1 MDFSRPAV
9 NTSLYAY
16 HPLSLRMIVLKSPSK
31 PEYHHYQS
39 KTMSTTIEQ
48 DKIWTSDLNRTD
60 DILSRFDRST
70 PVRFYDTTLRDG
82 EQSVGVCFTPEEKF
96 NIACKLNELGVGRIE
111 SGFPRVSADDTAAV
125 RRILDAGLQSEIWGF
140 SRAVKADVDAH
151 IELGTEHVLIEIS
164 TSDMKIK
171 AYGFTRDSVLQR
183 VTDAI
188 RHAKDNGIKTVNFF
202 AVDSTR
208 SDLGF
213 LRDVYSTAIEHGAD
227 EVSVVDTIG
236 VCSPEAVER
245 LIGEVSSWVGPDI
258 PIHWHGHNDFGMATA
273 SAVAAVRGGARWI
286 QGTINGMGERAG
298 NADIC
303 EVALALQCL
312 YDMPVELDLT
322 RARET
327 SKVVQQAG
335 GYSVDGWKP
344 VVGEFLYTRESGAVA
359 NQFHIPQAIEP
370 YSSEIVDAERRIVLG
385 KKSGLSNIKLKGE
398 ELGHDIPEDKRA
410 GVLAG
415 VKELGTKNARLVTDE
430 EFKNIVARVVQ

>member
-1 MDFSRPAV
+1 
-9 NTSLYAY
+9 
-16 HPLSLRMIVLKSPSK
+16 
-31 PEYHHYQS
+31 
-39 KTMSTTIEQ
+39 MSTSISQ
-48 DKIWTSDLNRTD
+48 DKIWTSELNRTD
-60 DILSRFDRST
+60 DILSHFDRSK
-70 PVRFYDTTLRDG
+70 PVHFYDTTLRDG
-82 EQSVGVCFTPEEKF
+82 EQSVGVCFTPDEKF

-111 SGFPRVSADDTAAV
+111 SGFPRVSADDTQAV
-125 RRILDAGLQSEIWGF
+125 RRILDAGLESEIWGF
-140 SRAVKADVDAH
+140 SRAVKADIDAH
-151 IELGTEHVLIEIS
+151 LDLGTEHVLIEIS
-164 TSDMKIK
+164 TSDLKIK
-171 AYGFTRDSVLQR
+171 AYGFTRESVLQR

-208 SDLGF
+208 SNLEF

-236 VCSPEAVER
+236 VCSPEAVEW

-322 RARET
+322 RAREA
-327 SKVVQQAG
+327 SQVVQKAG
-335 GYSVDGWKP
+335 GYNVDGWKP

-370 YSSEIVDAERRIVLG
+370 YSAEVVDAERRIVLG
-385 KKSGLSNIKLKGE
+385 KKSGLSNIKIKGE
-398 ELGHDIPEDKRA
+398 ELGLDIPEDKRA
-410 GVLAG
+410 GVLAQ
-415 VKELGTKNARLVTDE
+415 VKDLGTKNARLVTDE
-430 EFKNIVARVVQ
+430 EFKDIVARVV

>member
-1 MDFSRPAV
+1 
-9 NTSLYAY
+9 
-16 HPLSLRMIVLKSPSK
+16 
-31 PEYHHYQS
+31 
-39 KTMSTTIEQ
+39 MSTSISQ
-48 DKIWTSDLNRTD
+48 DKIWTSELNRTD
-60 DILSRFDRST
+60 TILSRFDRSK
-70 PVRFYDTTLRDG
+70 PVHFYDTTLRDG
-82 EQSVGVCFTPEEKF
+82 EQSVGVCFTPDEKF

-111 SGFPRVSADDTAAV
+111 SGFPRVSADDTQAV
-125 RRILDAGLQSEIWGF
+125 KRILDAGLESEIWGF
-140 SRAVKADVDAH
+140 SRAVKADIDAH
-151 IELGTEHVLIEIS
+151 LDLGTEHVLIEIS
-164 TSDMKIK
+164 TSDLKMK
-171 AYGFTRDSVLQR
+171 AYGFTRESVLQR

-188 RHAKDNGIKTVNFF
+188 RHAKDNGIRTVNFF

-208 SDLGF
+208 SNLEF

-236 VCSPEAVER
+236 VCSPEAVEW

-312 YDMPVELDLT
+312 YDMPVELDLS
-322 RARET
+322 RAREA
-327 SKVVQQAG
+327 SKVVQKAG
-335 GYSVDGWKP
+335 GYNVDGWKP

-370 YSSEIVDAERRIVLG
+370 YSAEIVDAERRIVLG
-385 KKSGLSNIKLKGE
+385 KKSGLSNVKLKGE
-398 ELGHDIPEDKRA
+398 ELGLDIPEDKRS
-410 GVLAG
+410 GVLAE
-415 VKELGTKNARLVTDE
+415 VKDLGTKNARLVTDE
-430 EFKNIVARVVQ
+430 EFRNIVARVV

>member
-1 MDFSRPAV
+1 
-9 NTSLYAY
+9 
-16 HPLSLRMIVLKSPSK
+16 
-31 PEYHHYQS
+31 
-39 KTMSTTIEQ
+39 MSTTISQ
-48 DKIWTSDLNRTD
+48 DKIWTSELNRTD
-60 DILSRFDRST
+60 DILSRFDRSK
-70 PVRFYDTTLRDG
+70 PVHFYDTTLRDG

-96 NIACKLNELGVGRIE
+96 NIARKLNELGVSRIE
-111 SGFPRVSADDTAAV
+111 SGFPRVSADDTQAV
-125 RRILDAGLQSEIWGF
+125 KRILDADLESEIWGF
-140 SRAVKADVDAH
+140 SRAVIADIDAH
-151 IELGTEHVLIEIS
+151 IDLGTEHVLIEIS
-164 TSDMKIK
+164 TSDLKMK
-171 AYGFTRDSVLQR
+171 AYGFTRESVLQR

-188 RHAKDNGIKTVNFF
+188 RHAKDNGIRTVNFF

-208 SDLGF
+208 SNLEF

-236 VCSPEAVER
+236 VCSPEAVEW

-312 YDMPVELDLT
+312 YDMPVELDLS
-322 RARET
+322 RAREA
-327 SKVVQQAG
+327 SQVVQKAG
-335 GYSVDGWKP
+335 GYNVDGWKP

-370 YSSEIVDAERRIVLG
+370 YSAEIVDAERRIVLG
-385 KKSGLSNIKLKGE
+385 KKSGLSNVKLKGE
-398 ELGHDIPEDKRA
+398 ELGLDIPEDKRA
-410 GVLAG
+410 GVLVE
-415 VKELGTKNARLVTDE
+415 VKDLGTKNARLVTDE
-430 EFKNIVARVVQ
+430 EFRNIVARVV

>member
-1 MDFSRPAV
+1 
-9 NTSLYAY
+9 
-16 HPLSLRMIVLKSPSK
+16 
-31 PEYHHYQS
+31 
-39 KTMSTTIEQ
+39 MSTSISQ
-48 DKIWTSDLNRTD
+48 DKIWTSELNRTD
-60 DILSRFDRST
+60 TILSHFDRSK
-70 PVRFYDTTLRDG
+70 PVHFYDTTLRDG
-82 EQSVGVCFTPEEKF
+82 EQSVGVCFTPDEKF

-111 SGFPRVSADDTAAV
+111 SGFPRVSADDTQAV
-125 RRILDAGLQSEIWGF
+125 KRILDAGLESEIWGF
-140 SRAVKADVDAH
+140 SRAVKADIDAH
-151 IELGTEHVLIEIS
+151 LDLGTEHVLIEIS
-164 TSDMKIK
+164 TSDLKME
-171 AYGFTRDSVLQR
+171 AYGFTRESVLQR

-188 RHAKDNGIKTVNFF
+188 RHAKDNGIRTVNFF

-208 SDLGF
+208 SNLEF

-236 VCSPEAVER
+236 VCSPEAVEW

-312 YDMPVELDLT
+312 YDMPVELDLS
-322 RARET
+322 RAREA
-327 SKVVQQAG
+327 SQVVQKAG
-335 GYSVDGWKP
+335 GYNVDGWKP

-370 YSSEIVDAERRIVLG
+370 YSAEIVDAERRIVLG
-385 KKSGLSNIKLKGE
+385 KKSGLSNVKLKGE
-398 ELGHDIPEDKRA
+398 ELGLDIPEDKRA
-410 GVLAG
+410 GVLAE
-415 VKELGTKNARLVTDE
+415 VKYLGTKNARLVTDE
-430 EFKNIVARVVQ
+430 EFRNIVARVV

>member
-1 MDFSRPAV
+1 MSK
-9 NTSLYAY
+9 N
-16 HPLSLRMIVLKSPSK
+16 ISP
-31 PEYHHYQS
+31 
-39 KTMSTTIEQ
+39 
-48 DKIWTSDLNRTD
+48 DKIWTSELNRTD

-96 NIACKLNELGVGRIE
+96 DIACRLSELGVGRIE

-125 RRILDAGLQSEIWGF
+125 RRILGAGLQSEIWGF

-213 LRDVYSTAIEHGAD
+213 LRDVYSTAIEEGAD

-370 YSSEIVDAERRIVLG
+370 YSSEVVDAERRIVLG

-398 ELGHDIPEDKRA
+398 ELGLDIPEDKRA
-410 GVLAG
+410 GVLAE
-415 VKELGTKNARLVTDE
+415 VKDLGTRNARLVTDE
-430 EFKNIVARVVQ
+430 EFKDIVARVV

>member
-1 MDFSRPAV
+1 M
-9 NTSLYAY
+9 NTSI
-16 HPLSLRMIVLKSPSK
+16 S
-31 PEYHHYQS
+31 
-39 KTMSTTIEQ
+39 Q
-48 DKIWTSDLNRTD
+48 DKIWTSELNRTD
-60 DILSRFDRST
+60 DILSRFDRSK
-70 PVRFYDTTLRDG
+70 PVHFYDTTLRDG
-82 EQSVGVCFTPEEKF
+82 EQSVGVCFTPDEKF

-111 SGFPRVSADDTAAV
+111 SGFPRVSEDDTQAV
-125 RRILDAGLQSEIWGF
+125 RRILDAGLESEIWGF
-140 SRAVKADVDAH
+140 SRAVKADIDAH
-151 IELGTEHVLIEIS
+151 LDLGTEHVLIEIS
-164 TSDMKIK
+164 TSDLKIK
-171 AYGFTRDSVLQR
+171 AYGFTRESVLQR

-188 RHAKDNGIKTVNFF
+188 RHAKDNGIRTVNFF

-208 SDLGF
+208 SNLEF

-236 VCSPEAVER
+236 VCSPEAVEW

-322 RARET
+322 RAREA
-327 SKVVQQAG
+327 SQVVQKAG
-335 GYSVDGWKP
+335 GYNVDGWKP

-370 YSSEIVDAERRIVLG
+370 YSAEVVDAERRIVLG
-385 KKSGLSNIKLKGE
+385 KKSGLSNIKIKGE
-398 ELGHDIPEDKRA
+398 ELGLDIPEDKRA
-410 GVLAG
+410 GVLAE
-415 VKELGTKNARLVTDE
+415 VKDLGTKNARLVTDE
-430 EFKNIVARVVQ
+430 EFKDIVARVV

>member
-1 MDFSRPAV
+1 
-9 NTSLYAY
+9 
-16 HPLSLRMIVLKSPSK
+16 
-31 PEYHHYQS
+31 
-39 KTMSTTIEQ
+39 MSTSISP
-48 DKIWTSDLNRTD
+48 DKIWTSELNRTD

-96 NIACKLNELGVGRIE
+96 DIACRLSELGVGRIE

-125 RRILDAGLQSEIWGF
+125 RRILGAGLQSEIWGF

-151 IELGTEHVLIEIS
+151 IDLGTEHVLIEIS

-171 AYGFTRDSVLQR
+171 AYGFTRESVLQR

-213 LRDVYSTAIEHGAD
+213 LREVYSTAIEEGAD

-370 YSSEIVDAERRIVLG
+370 YSSEVVDAERRIVLG

-398 ELGHDIPEDKRA
+398 ELGLDIPEDKRA
-410 GVLAG
+410 GVLAE
-415 VKELGTKNARLVTDE
+415 VKDLGTRNARLVTDE
-430 EFKNIVARVVQ
+430 EFREIVARVV

>member
-1 MDFSRPAV
+1 
-9 NTSLYAY
+9 
-16 HPLSLRMIVLKSPSK
+16 
-31 PEYHHYQS
+31 
-39 KTMSTTIEQ
+39 MSTSISQ
-48 DKIWTSDLNRTD
+48 DKIWTSELNRTD

-96 NIACKLNELGVGRIE
+96 DIACRLSDLGVGRIE

-151 IELGTEHVLIEIS
+151 IDLGTEHVLIEIS

-213 LRDVYSTAIEHGAD
+213 LRDVYSTAIEQGAD

-245 LIGEVSSWVGPDI
+245 LIGEVSSWVGPGI

-398 ELGHDIPEDKRA
+398 ELGLDIPEDKRA
-410 GVLAG
+410 GVLAE
-415 VKELGTKNARLVTDE
+415 VKDLGTKNARLVTDE
-430 EFKNIVARVVQ
+430 EFKEIVARVV

>member
-1 MDFSRPAV
+1 MSK
-9 NTSLYAY
+9 N
-16 HPLSLRMIVLKSPSK
+16 ISP
-31 PEYHHYQS
+31 
-39 KTMSTTIEQ
+39 
-48 DKIWTSDLNRTD
+48 DKIWTSELNRTD

-96 NIACKLNELGVGRIE
+96 DIACRLSELGVGRIE

-125 RRILDAGLQSEIWGF
+125 RRILGAGLQSEIWGF

-213 LRDVYSTAIEHGAD
+213 LRDVYSTAIEEGAD

-322 RARET
+322 RARDT

-370 YSSEIVDAERRIVLG
+370 YSSEVVDAERRIVLG

-398 ELGHDIPEDKRA
+398 ELGLDIPEDKRA
-410 GVLAG
+410 GVLAE
-415 VKELGTKNARLVTDE
+415 VKDLGTRNARLVTDE
-430 EFKNIVARVVQ
+430 EFKDIVARFV

>member
-1 MDFSRPAV
+1 
-9 NTSLYAY
+9 
-16 HPLSLRMIVLKSPSK
+16 
-31 PEYHHYQS
+31 
-39 KTMSTTIEQ
+39 MSTSISQ

-96 NIACKLNELGVGRIE
+96 DIACRLSDLGVGRIE

-140 SRAVKADVDAH
+140 SRAVKGDVDAH
-151 IELGTEHVLIEIS
+151 IDLGTEHVLIEIS

-171 AYGFTRDSVLQR
+171 AYGFTRDVVLQR

-213 LRDVYSTAIEHGAD
+213 LRDVYSTAIEQGAD

-385 KKSGLSNIKLKGE
+385 KKSGLSNVKLKGE
-398 ELGHDIPEDKRA
+398 ELGLDIPEDKRA
-410 GVLAG
+410 GVLAE
-415 VKELGTKNARLVTDE
+415 VKDLGTRNARLVTDE
-430 EFKNIVARVVQ
+430 EFRDIVARVV

>member
-1 MDFSRPAV
+1 
-9 NTSLYAY
+9 
-16 HPLSLRMIVLKSPSK
+16 
-31 PEYHHYQS
+31 
-39 KTMSTTIEQ
+39 MSTSISQ
-48 DKIWTSDLNRTD
+48 DKIWTSELNRTD
-60 DILSRFDRST
+60 DILSRFDRSK
-70 PVRFYDTTLRDG
+70 PVHFYDTTLRDG
-82 EQSVGVCFTPEEKF
+82 EQSVGVCFTPDEKF

-111 SGFPRVSADDTAAV
+111 SGFPRVSADDTQAV
-125 RRILDAGLQSEIWGF
+125 KRILDADLESEIWGF
-140 SRAVKADVDAH
+140 SRAVKADIDAH
-151 IELGTEHVLIEIS
+151 LDLGTEHVLIEIS
-164 TSDMKIK
+164 TSDLKMK
-171 AYGFTRDSVLQR
+171 AYGFTRESVLQR

-188 RHAKDNGIKTVNFF
+188 KHAKDNGIKTVNFF

-208 SDLGF
+208 SNLEF

-236 VCSPEAVER
+236 VCSPEAVEW

-312 YDMPVELDLT
+312 YDMPVELDLS
-322 RARET
+322 RAREA
-327 SKVVQQAG
+327 SKVVQKAG
-335 GYSVDGWKP
+335 GYNVDGWKP

-370 YSSEIVDAERRIVLG
+370 YSAEIVDADRRIVLG
-385 KKSGLSNIKLKGE
+385 KKSGLSNIKIKGE
-398 ELGHDIPEDKRA
+398 ELGLDIPDDKRA
-410 GVLAG
+410 GVLAQ
-415 VKELGTKNARLVTDE
+415 VKDLGTKNARLVTDE
-430 EFKNIVARVVQ
+430 EFRNIVARVV

>member
-1 MDFSRPAV
+1 M
-9 NTSLYAY
+9 
-16 HPLSLRMIVLKSPSK
+16 
-31 PEYHHYQS
+31 
-39 KTMSTTIEQ
+39 
-48 DKIWTSDLNRTD
+48 NRTD
-60 DILSRFDRST
+60 TILSHFDRSK
-70 PVRFYDTTLRDG
+70 PVHFYDTTLRDG
-82 EQSVGVCFTPEEKF
+82 EQSVGVCFNPEEKF

-111 SGFPRVSADDTAAV
+111 SGFPRVSADDTQAV
-125 RRILDAGLQSEIWGF
+125 KRILEAGLESEIWGF
-140 SRAVKADVDAH
+140 SRAVKADIDAH
-151 IELGTEHVLIEIS
+151 LDLGTEHVLIEIS
-164 TSDMKIK
+164 TSDLKIK
-171 AYGFTRDSVLQR
+171 AYGFTRESVLQR

-208 SDLGF
+208 SNLEF

-236 VCSPEAVER
+236 VCSPEAVEW

-312 YDMPVELDLT
+312 YDMPVELDLS
-322 RARET
+322 RAREA
-327 SKVVQQAG
+327 SKVVQKAG
-335 GYSVDGWKP
+335 GYNVDGWKP

-370 YSSEIVDAERRIVLG
+370 YSAEIVDAERRIVLG
-385 KKSGLSNIKLKGE
+385 KKSGLSNVKLKGE
-398 ELGHDIPEDKRA
+398 ELGLDIPDDKRA
-410 GVLAG
+410 GVLAQ
-415 VKELGTKNARLVTDE
+415 VKDLGTKNARLVTDE
-430 EFKNIVARVVQ
+430 EFRNIVARVV

>member
-1 MDFSRPAV
+1 MS
-9 NTSLYAY
+9 
-16 HPLSLRMIVLKSPSK
+16 KSIS
-31 PEYHHYQS
+31 S
-39 KTMSTTIEQ
+39 

-96 NIACKLNELGVGRIE
+96 DIACRLSDLGVGRIE

-151 IELGTEHVLIEIS
+151 IDLGTEHVLIEIS

-213 LRDVYSTAIEHGAD
+213 LRDVYSTAIEQGAD

-398 ELGHDIPEDKRA
+398 ELGLDIPEDKRA
-410 GVLAG
+410 GVLAE
-415 VKELGTKNARLVTDE
+415 VKDLGTRNARLVTDE
-430 EFKNIVARVVQ
+430 EFRDIVARVV

>member
-1 MDFSRPAV
+1 
-9 NTSLYAY
+9 
-16 HPLSLRMIVLKSPSK
+16 
-31 PEYHHYQS
+31 
-39 KTMSTTIEQ
+39 MSTSISQ
-48 DKIWTSDLNRTD
+48 DKIWTSELNRTD
-60 DILSRFDRST
+60 DILSRFDRSK
-70 PVRFYDTTLRDG
+70 PVHFYDTTLRDG
-82 EQSVGVCFTPEEKF
+82 EQSVGVCFTPDEKF
-96 NIACKLNELGVGRIE
+96 NIARKLNELGVGRIE
-111 SGFPRVSADDTAAV
+111 SGFPRVSADDTQAV
-125 RRILDAGLQSEIWGF
+125 KRILDADLESEIWGF
-140 SRAVKADVDAH
+140 SRAVKADIDAH
-151 IELGTEHVLIEIS
+151 LDLGTEHVLIEIS
-164 TSDMKIK
+164 TSDLKIK
-171 AYGFTRDSVLQR
+171 AYGFTRESVLRR

-208 SDLGF
+208 SNLEF

-236 VCSPEAVER
+236 VCSPEAVEW

-312 YDMPVELDLT
+312 YDMPVELDLS
-322 RARET
+322 RAREA
-327 SKVVQQAG
+327 SQVVQKAG
-335 GYSVDGWKP
+335 GYNVDGWKP

-370 YSSEIVDAERRIVLG
+370 YSAEIVDAERRIVLG
-385 KKSGLSNIKLKGE
+385 KKSGLSNIKIKGE
-398 ELGHDIPEDKRA
+398 ELGLDIPEDKRA
-410 GVLAG
+410 GVLVQ
-415 VKELGTKNARLVTDE
+415 VKDLGTKNARLVTDE
-430 EFKNIVARVVQ
+430 EFRNIVARVV

>member
-1 MDFSRPAV
+1 MSK
-9 NTSLYAY
+9 N
-16 HPLSLRMIVLKSPSK
+16 ISP
-31 PEYHHYQS
+31 
-39 KTMSTTIEQ
+39 

-96 NIACKLNELGVGRIE
+96 DIACRLSDLGVGRIE

-188 RHAKDNGIKTVNFF
+188 RHAKDNGIRTVNFF

-213 LRDVYSTAIEHGAD
+213 LRDVYSTAIEEGAD

-322 RARET
+322 RARDT

-398 ELGHDIPEDKRA
+398 ELGLDIPEDKRA
-410 GVLAG
+410 GVLAE
-415 VKELGTKNARLVTDE
+415 VKDLGTRNARLVTDE
-430 EFKNIVARVVQ
+430 EFKDIVSRVV

>member
-1 MDFSRPAV
+1 MSK
-9 NTSLYAY
+9 N
-16 HPLSLRMIVLKSPSK
+16 ISP
-31 PEYHHYQS
+31 
-39 KTMSTTIEQ
+39 

-96 NIACKLNELGVGRIE
+96 DIACRLSDLGVGRIE

-125 RRILDAGLQSEIWGF
+125 RRILGAGLQSEIWGF

-171 AYGFTRDSVLQR
+171 AYGFTRESVLQR

-213 LRDVYSTAIEHGAD
+213 LRDVYSTAIEEGAD

-245 LIGEVSSWVGPDI
+245 LIGEVSGWVGPDI

-322 RARET
+322 RARDT

-370 YSSEIVDAERRIVLG
+370 YSSEVVDAERRIVLG

-398 ELGHDIPEDKRA
+398 ELGLDIPEDKRA
-410 GVLAG
+410 GVLAE
-415 VKELGTKNARLVTDE
+415 VKDLGTRNARLVTDE
-430 EFKNIVARVVQ
+430 EFKDIVARVV

>member
-1 MDFSRPAV
+1 
-9 NTSLYAY
+9 
-16 HPLSLRMIVLKSPSK
+16 
-31 PEYHHYQS
+31 
-39 KTMSTTIEQ
+39 MSTSISQ
-48 DKIWTSDLNRTD
+48 DKIWTSELNRTD
-60 DILSRFDRST
+60 DILSRFDRSK
-70 PVRFYDTTLRDG
+70 PVHFYDTTLRDG
-82 EQSVGVCFTPEEKF
+82 EQSVGVCFSPDEKF

-111 SGFPRVSADDTAAV
+111 SGFPRVSADDTQAV
-125 RRILDAGLQSEIWGF
+125 KRILDADLESEIWGF
-140 SRAVKADVDAH
+140 SRAVKADIDAH
-151 IELGTEHVLIEIS
+151 LDLGTEHVLIEIS
-164 TSDMKIK
+164 TSDLKIK
-171 AYGFTRDSVLQR
+171 AYGFTRESVLQR

-208 SDLGF
+208 SNLEF

-236 VCSPEAVER
+236 VCSPEAVEW

-312 YDMPVELDLT
+312 YDMPVELDLSK
-322 RARET
+322 ARVA
-327 SKVVQQAG
+327 SQVVQQAG
-335 GYSVDGWKP
+335 GYNVDGWKP

-370 YSSEIVDAERRIVLG
+370 YSAEIVDAERRIVLG
-385 KKSGLSNIKLKGE
+385 KKSGLSNIKIKGE
-398 ELGHDIPEDKRA
+398 ELGLDIPDDKRA
-410 GVLAG
+410 GVLAQ
-415 VKELGTKNARLVTDE
+415 VKDLGTKNARLVTDE
-430 EFKNIVARVVQ
+430 EFRNIVARVV

>member
-1 MDFSRPAV
+1 
-9 NTSLYAY
+9 
-16 HPLSLRMIVLKSPSK
+16 
-31 PEYHHYQS
+31 
-39 KTMSTTIEQ
+39 MSTSISQ
-48 DKIWTSDLNRTD
+48 DKIWTSELNRTD
-60 DILSRFDRST
+60 DILSHFDRSK
-70 PVRFYDTTLRDG
+70 PVHFYDTTLRDG
-82 EQSVGVCFTPEEKF
+82 EQSVGVCFTPDEKF

-111 SGFPRVSADDTAAV
+111 SGFPRVSADDTQAV
-125 RRILDAGLQSEIWGF
+125 KRILDADLESEIWGF
-140 SRAVKADVDAH
+140 SRAVKADIDAH
-151 IELGTEHVLIEIS
+151 LDLGTEHVLIEIS
-164 TSDMKIK
+164 TSDLKIK
-171 AYGFTRDSVLQR
+171 AYGFTRESVLQR

-208 SDLGF
+208 SNLEF

-236 VCSPEAVER
+236 VCSPEAVEW

-312 YDMPVELDLT
+312 YDMPVELDLSK
-322 RARET
+322 ARVA
-327 SKVVQQAG
+327 SQVVQQAG
-335 GYSVDGWKP
+335 GYNVDGWKP

-370 YSSEIVDAERRIVLG
+370 YSAEIVDAERRIVLG
-385 KKSGLSNIKLKGE
+385 KKSGLSNIKIKGE
-398 ELGHDIPEDKRA
+398 ELGLDIPDDKRA
-410 GVLAG
+410 GVLAQ
-415 VKELGTKNARLVTDE
+415 VKDLGTKNARLVTDE
-430 EFKNIVARVVQ
+430 EFRNIVARVV

>member
-1 MDFSRPAV
+1 
-9 NTSLYAY
+9 
-16 HPLSLRMIVLKSPSK
+16 
-31 PEYHHYQS
+31 
-39 KTMSTTIEQ
+39 MSTTISQ
-48 DKIWTSDLNRTD
+48 DKIWTSELNKTD
-60 DILSRFDRST
+60 DILTRFDRSK
-70 PVRFYDTTLRDG
+70 PVNFYDTTLRDG
-82 EQSVGVCFTPEEKF
+82 EQSVGVCFNPEEKF
-96 NIACKLNELGVGRIE
+96 DIACKLNELGVGRIE
-111 SGFPRVSADDTAAV
+111 SGFPRVSADDTQAV
-125 RRILDAGLQSEIWGF
+125 KRILEAGLESEIWGF
-140 SRAVKADVDAH
+140 SRAVKADIDAH
-151 IELGTEHVLIEIS
+151 IDLGTEHVLIEIS
-164 TSDMKIK
+164 TSDVKIK
-171 AYGFTRDSVLQR
+171 AYGFTRESVLQR

-188 RHAKDNGIKTVNFF
+188 KHAKDNGIKTVNFF

-208 SDLGF
+208 SNLEF

-236 VCSPEAVER
+236 VCSPEAVEW

-312 YDMPVELDLT
+312 YDMPVELDLSK
-322 RARET
+322 AREA
-327 SKVVQQAG
+327 SQVVQKAG

-370 YSSEIVDAERRIVLG
+370 YSAEVVDADRRIVLG

-398 ELGHDIPEDKRA
+398 ELGLDIPEDKRS
-410 GVLAG
+410 GVLAE
-415 VKELGTKNARLVTDE
+415 VKDLGTKNARLVTDE
-430 EFKNIVARVVQ
+430 EFKDIVAWVV

>member
-1 MDFSRPAV
+1 M
-9 NTSLYAY
+9 N
-16 HPLSLRMIVLKSPSK
+16 
-31 PEYHHYQS
+31 
-39 KTMSTTIEQ
+39 TTISQ
-48 DKIWTSDLNRTD
+48 DKNWTSELNRTD
-60 DILSRFDRST
+60 DILSRFDRT
-70 PVRFYDTTLRDG
+70 IPVRFYDTTLRDG

-96 NIACKLNELGVGRIE
+96 DIACKLNELGVDRIE
-111 SGFPRVSADDTAAV
+111 SGFPRVSADDTLAV
-125 RRILDAGLQSEIWGF
+125 KRILDAGLKSEIWGF
-140 SRAVKADVDAH
+140 SRAVKADIDAH

-164 TSDMKIK
+164 TSDLKIK

-183 VTDAI
+183 VADAI
-188 RHAKDNGIKTVNFF
+188 KHAKDNDIKTVNFF

-208 SDLGF
+208 SDLDF

-236 VCSPEAVER
+236 VCSPEAVEW
-245 LIGEVSSWVGPDI
+245 LIGEVSSWVGPEI
-258 PIHWHGHNDFGMATA
+258 PIHWHGHNDFGLATA

-312 YDMPVELDLT
+312 YDMPVELDLSK
-322 RARET
+322 AREA
-327 SKVVQQAG
+327 SRVVQKAG

-385 KKSGLSNIKLKGE
+385 KKSGLSNVKLKGE
-398 ELGHDIPEDKRA
+398 ELGLDIPEDRRA
-410 GVLAG
+410 DVLAE
-415 VKELGTKNARLVTDE
+415 VKDLGTKNARLVTDE
-430 EFKNIVARVVQ
+430 EFKDIVARVV

>member
-1 MDFSRPAV
+1 
-9 NTSLYAY
+9 
-16 HPLSLRMIVLKSPSK
+16 
-31 PEYHHYQS
+31 
-39 KTMSTTIEQ
+39 MSTSISQ
-48 DKIWTSDLNRTD
+48 DKIWTSELNRTD
-60 DILSRFDRST
+60 DILSRFDRSK
-70 PVRFYDTTLRDG
+70 PVHFYDTTLRDG
-82 EQSVGVCFTPEEKF
+82 EQSVGVCFTPDEKF

-111 SGFPRVSADDTAAV
+111 SGFPRVSADDTQAV
-125 RRILDAGLQSEIWGF
+125 KRILDADLESEIWGF
-140 SRAVKADVDAH
+140 SRAVKADIDAH
-151 IELGTEHVLIEIS
+151 LDLGTEHVLIEIS
-164 TSDMKIK
+164 TSDLKIK
-171 AYGFTRDSVLQR
+171 AYGFTRESVLRR

-208 SDLGF
+208 SNLEF

-236 VCSPEAVER
+236 VCSPEAVEW

-312 YDMPVELDLT
+312 YDMPVELDLS
-322 RARET
+322 RAREA
-327 SKVVQQAG
+327 SQVVQKAG
-335 GYSVDGWKP
+335 GYNVDGWKP

-370 YSSEIVDAERRIVLG
+370 YSAEIVDAERRIVLG
-385 KKSGLSNIKLKGE
+385 KKSGLSNIKIKGE
-398 ELGHDIPEDKRA
+398 ELGLDIPDDKRA
-410 GVLAG
+410 GVLAQ
-415 VKELGTKNARLVTDE
+415 VKDLGTKNARLVTDE
-430 EFKNIVARVVQ
+430 EFRNIVARVV

>member
-1 MDFSRPAV
+1 
-9 NTSLYAY
+9 
-16 HPLSLRMIVLKSPSK
+16 
-31 PEYHHYQS
+31 
-39 KTMSTTIEQ
+39 MSTSISQ
-48 DKIWTSDLNRTD
+48 DKIWTSELNRTD
-60 DILSRFDRST
+60 DILSRFDRSK
-70 PVRFYDTTLRDG
+70 PVHFYDTTLRDG
-82 EQSVGVCFTPEEKF
+82 EQSVGVCFTPQEKF

-111 SGFPRVSADDTAAV
+111 SGFPRVSADDTQAV
-125 RRILDAGLQSEIWGF
+125 RRILDAGLESEIWGF

-151 IELGTEHVLIEIS
+151 LDLGTEHVLIEIS
-164 TSDMKIK
+164 TSDLKMK
-171 AYGFTRDSVLQR
+171 AYGFTRESVLQR

-188 RHAKDNGIKTVNFF
+188 RHAKDNGIRTVNFF

-208 SDLGF
+208 SNLEF

-236 VCSPEAVER
+236 VCSPEAVEW

-322 RARET
+322 RAREA
-327 SKVVQQAG
+327 SQVVQIAG
-335 GYSVDGWKP
+335 GYNVDGWKP

-370 YSSEIVDAERRIVLG
+370 YSAEVVDAERRIVLG
-385 KKSGLSNIKLKGE
+385 KKSGLSNIKIKGE
-398 ELGHDIPEDKRA
+398 ELGLDIPEDKRA
-410 GVLAG
+410 GVLAE
-415 VKELGTKNARLVTDE
+415 VKDLGTKNARLVTDE
-430 EFKNIVARVVQ
+430 EFRNIVARVVQ

>member
-1 MDFSRPAV
+1 
-9 NTSLYAY
+9 
-16 HPLSLRMIVLKSPSK
+16 
-31 PEYHHYQS
+31 
-39 KTMSTTIEQ
+39 MSTSISQ
-48 DKIWTSDLNRTD
+48 DKIWTSELNRTD
-60 DILSRFDRST
+60 DILSRFDRSK
-70 PVRFYDTTLRDG
+70 PVHFYDTTLRDG
-82 EQSVGVCFTPEEKF
+82 EQSVGVCFTPDEKF
-96 NIACKLNELGVGRIE
+96 NIARKLNELGVGRIE
-111 SGFPRVSADDTAAV
+111 SGFPRVSADDTQAV
-125 RRILDAGLQSEIWGF
+125 KRILDADLESEIWGF
-140 SRAVKADVDAH
+140 SRAVKADIDAH
-151 IELGTEHVLIEIS
+151 LDLGTEHVLIEIS
-164 TSDMKIK
+164 TSDLKIK
-171 AYGFTRDSVLQR
+171 AYGFTRESVLRR

-208 SDLGF
+208 SNLEF

-236 VCSPEAVER
+236 VCSPEAVEW

-312 YDMPVELDLT
+312 YDMPVELDLS
-322 RARET
+322 RAREA
-327 SKVVQQAG
+327 SQVVQKAG
-335 GYSVDGWKP
+335 GYNVDGWKP

-370 YSSEIVDAERRIVLG
+370 YSAEIVDAERRIVLG
-385 KKSGLSNIKLKGE
+385 KKSGLSNIKIKGE
-398 ELGHDIPEDKRA
+398 ELGLDIPEDKRA
-410 GVLAG
+410 GVLVE
-415 VKELGTKNARLVTDE
+415 VKDLGTKNARLVTDE
-430 EFKNIVARVVQ
+430 EFRNIVARVV

>member
-1 MDFSRPAV
+1 MS
-9 NTSLYAY
+9 
-16 HPLSLRMIVLKSPSK
+16 KSIS
-31 PEYHHYQS
+31 S
-39 KTMSTTIEQ
+39 

-82 EQSVGVCFTPEEKF
+82 EQSVGVCFTPDEKF
-96 NIACKLNELGVGRIE
+96 DIACRLSDLGVGRIE

-140 SRAVKADVDAH
+140 SRAVKGDVDAH

-213 LRDVYSTAIEHGAD
+213 LRDVYSTAIEEGAD

-322 RARET
+322 RARDT

-398 ELGHDIPEDKRA
+398 ELGLEIPEDKRP
-410 GVLAG
+410 GVLAE
-415 VKELGTKNARLVTDE
+415 VKDLGTRNARLVTDD
-430 EFKNIVARVVQ
+430 EFKDIVARVV

>member
-1 MDFSRPAV
+1 MSK
-9 NTSLYAY
+9 N
-16 HPLSLRMIVLKSPSK
+16 ISP
-31 PEYHHYQS
+31 E
-39 KTMSTTIEQ
+39 
-48 DKIWTSDLNRTD
+48 KIWTSDLNRTD

-96 NIACKLNELGVGRIE
+96 DIACRLSDLGVGRIE

-188 RHAKDNGIKTVNFF
+188 RHAKDNGIRTVNFF

-213 LRDVYSTAIEHGAD
+213 LQDVYSTAIEHGAD

-245 LIGEVSSWVGPDI
+245 LIGEVSGWVGPDI

-322 RARET
+322 RARDT

-385 KKSGLSNIKLKGE
+385 KKSGLSNVKLKGE
-398 ELGHDIPEDKRA
+398 ELGLDIPEDKRA
-410 GVLAG
+410 GVLAE
-415 VKELGTKNARLVTDE
+415 VKDLGTRNARLVTDE
-430 EFKNIVARVVQ
+430 EFRDIVARVV

>member
-1 MDFSRPAV
+1 
-9 NTSLYAY
+9 
-16 HPLSLRMIVLKSPSK
+16 
-31 PEYHHYQS
+31 
-39 KTMSTTIEQ
+39 MSTSISQ
-48 DKIWTSDLNRTD
+48 DKVWTSELNRTD

-96 NIACKLNELGVGRIE
+96 DIACRLSDLGVGRIE

-213 LRDVYSTAIEHGAD
+213 LRDVYSTAIEQGAD

-245 LIGEVSSWVGPDI
+245 LIGEVSSWVGPDV

-398 ELGHDIPEDKRA
+398 ELGLDIPEDKRA
-410 GVLAG
+410 GVLAE
-415 VKELGTKNARLVTDE
+415 VKDLGTKNARLVTDE
-430 EFKNIVARVVQ
+430 EFKDIVARVV

>member
-1 MDFSRPAV
+1 MS
-9 NTSLYAY
+9 
-16 HPLSLRMIVLKSPSK
+16 KSIS
-31 PEYHHYQS
+31 S
-39 KTMSTTIEQ
+39 

-96 NIACKLNELGVGRIE
+96 DIACRLSDLGVGRIE

-125 RRILDAGLQSEIWGF
+125 KRILDAGLQSEIWGF
-140 SRAVKADVDAH
+140 SRAVKGDVDAH

-213 LRDVYSTAIEHGAD
+213 LRDVYSTAIEEGAD

-398 ELGHDIPEDKRA
+398 ELGLDIPEDKRP
-410 GVLAG
+410 GVLAE
-415 VKELGTKNARLVTDE
+415 VKDLGTRNARLVTDE
-430 EFKNIVARVVQ
+430 EFKDIVARVV

>member
-1 MDFSRPAV
+1 MSK
-9 NTSLYAY
+9 N
-16 HPLSLRMIVLKSPSK
+16 ISP
-31 PEYHHYQS
+31 
-39 KTMSTTIEQ
+39 

-96 NIACKLNELGVGRIE
+96 DIACRLSDLGVDRIE

-151 IELGTEHVLIEIS
+151 IDLGTEHVLIEIS

-213 LRDVYSTAIEHGAD
+213 LRDVYSTAIEQGAD

-398 ELGHDIPEDKRA
+398 ELGLDIPEDKRA
-410 GVLAG
+410 GVLAE
-415 VKELGTKNARLVTDE
+415 VKDLGTRNARLVTDE
-430 EFKNIVARVVQ
+430 EFKDIVARVV

>member
-1 MDFSRPAV
+1 
-9 NTSLYAY
+9 
-16 HPLSLRMIVLKSPSK
+16 
-31 PEYHHYQS
+31 
-39 KTMSTTIEQ
+39 MSTSISQ
-48 DKIWTSDLNRTD
+48 DKIWTSELNRTD
-60 DILSRFDRST
+60 DILSRFDRSK
-70 PVRFYDTTLRDG
+70 PVHFYDTTLRDG

-111 SGFPRVSADDTAAV
+111 SGFPRVSADDTQAV
-125 RRILDAGLQSEIWGF
+125 KRILDADLESEIWGF
-140 SRAVKADVDAH
+140 SRAVKADIDAH
-151 IELGTEHVLIEIS
+151 LDLGTEHVLIEIS
-164 TSDMKIK
+164 TSDLKIK
-171 AYGFTRDSVLQR
+171 AYGFTRESVLRR

-208 SDLGF
+208 SNLEF

-236 VCSPEAVER
+236 VCSPEAVEW

-312 YDMPVELDLT
+312 YDMPVELDLS
-322 RARET
+322 RAREA
-327 SKVVQQAG
+327 SKVVQKAG
-335 GYSVDGWKP
+335 GYNVDGWKP

-370 YSSEIVDAERRIVLG
+370 YSAEIVDADRRIVLG
-385 KKSGLSNIKLKGE
+385 KKSGLSNIKIKGE
-398 ELGHDIPEDKRA
+398 ELGLDIPDDKRA
-410 GVLAG
+410 GVLAQ
-415 VKELGTKNARLVTDE
+415 VKDLGTKNARLVTDE
-430 EFKNIVARVVQ
+430 EFKDIVTRVV

>member
-1 MDFSRPAV
+1 MSK
-9 NTSLYAY
+9 N
-16 HPLSLRMIVLKSPSK
+16 ISP
-31 PEYHHYQS
+31 
-39 KTMSTTIEQ
+39 

-96 NIACKLNELGVGRIE
+96 DIACRLSELGVGRIE

-125 RRILDAGLQSEIWGF
+125 KRILGAGLQSEIWGF

-213 LRDVYSTAIEHGAD
+213 LRDVYSTAIEEGAD

-322 RARET
+322 RARDT

-398 ELGHDIPEDKRA
+398 ELGLDIPEDKRA
-410 GVLAG
+410 GVLAE
-415 VKELGTKNARLVTDE
+415 VKDLGTRNARLVTDE
-430 EFKNIVARVVQ
+430 EFKDIVARVV